1 MAIVIDAC
9 SRAASI
15 MTTLARWRGV
25 RRVQPS
31 LDAKF
36 GREVWTLSLDAK
48 GDALVRL
55 GKARVEARL
64 AQHAVWGV
72 FACRMA

>member
-31 LDAKF
+31 LDAK
-36 GREVWTLSLDAK
+36 

-72 FACRMA
+72 FASRMA

>member
-1 MAIVIDAC
+1 MSAMAIVIDAY
-9 SRAASI
+9 SRVASI

-31 LDAKF
+31 LH
-36 GREVWTLSLDAK
+36 AK

-55 GKARVEARL
+55 GKARDEARL

-72 FACRMA
+72 SACRMA